1 MILLHLIPSPSPTD
15 VYPEV
20 NTSTLTNPFAAN
32 HVYAGSTMY
41 RRGLHT
47 LQRSRTALAAVSGTL
62 RRNHT
67 AYEAPFLKVSRELCE
82 TVLIAVQYC
91 LSSYYERNTAKTHH
105 FRSWKG

>member
-1 MILLHLIPSPSPTD
+1 MILLHLIPESKSDGRTHRRD
-15 VYPEV
+15 
-20 NTSTLTNPFAAN
+20 TSTLTNPFAAN

-67 AYEAPFLKVSRELCE
+67 AYEAPFLKVSRDLYEM
-82 TVLIAVQYC
+82 TRRAIQYC
-91 LSSYYERNTAKTHH
+91 YICYYERNTAKTHH